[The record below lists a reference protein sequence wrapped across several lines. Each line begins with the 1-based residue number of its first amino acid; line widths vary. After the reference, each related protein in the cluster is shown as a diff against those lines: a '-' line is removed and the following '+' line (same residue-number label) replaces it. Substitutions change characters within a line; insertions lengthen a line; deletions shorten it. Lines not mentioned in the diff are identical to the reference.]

1 MSTTSHEIIDLDF
14 HEYDTIEAMRYI
26 ISLCERDLVG
36 GVVFGVAM
44 KRGHQNLYAATGRLA
59 SNTVEAA
66 GVSAILRDRITQP
79 LLGCGSHMRHR

>member
-1 MSTTSHEIIDLDF
+1 MKTRNPEIIDLDF

-26 ISLCERDLVG
+26 ISLCERDLVA

-44 KRGHQNLYAATGRLA
+44 KRGQENLYAATGRLA
-59 SNTVEAA
+59 SNVVEAA

-79 LLGCGSHMRHR
+79 VLGCASHMHHR